1 MREPYGPIEKFFLG
15 VTRRLVPLLSISV
28 MELSAEFILELTQA
42 KQRLFGFLFKRL
54 ADREQ
59 AREVLQRTNL
69 VLCRKADNYE
79 SGTNFKAWAMTV
91 ANYEIMAYRKTLA
104 RERLVFTD
112 EVFAMIAPEEDETPP
127 DPSHRLVH
135 LRHCLQ
141 GISSKNREL
150 LDWRYQGEH
159 TLSKIA
165 EEIGST
171 TGAVKVKLH
180 RLRRQLLGCIQN
192 RMQEERI

>member
-1 MREPYGPIEKFFLG
+1 
-15 VTRRLVPLLSISV
+15 
-28 MELSAEFILELTQA
+28 MELSEEFILELTQVQ
-42 KQRLFGFLFKRL
+42 QRLFGFLFKRL

-79 SGTNFKAWAMTV
+79 PGTNFKAWAMTV
-91 ANYEIMAYRKTLA
+91 ANYEVMAYRKSQV

-112 EVFAMIAPEEDETPP
+112 EVFAMIGTAD
-127 DPSHRLVH
+127 DGQSSAQSDRVAH
-135 LRHCLQ
+135 LKHCLQ
-141 GISSKNREL
+141 GMSLKNREL
-150 LDWRYQGEH
+150 LDWRYQGER
-159 TLSKIA
+159 TMEKIA
-165 EEIGST
+165 EDIGST
-171 TGAVKVKLH
+171 IGAVKVKLH